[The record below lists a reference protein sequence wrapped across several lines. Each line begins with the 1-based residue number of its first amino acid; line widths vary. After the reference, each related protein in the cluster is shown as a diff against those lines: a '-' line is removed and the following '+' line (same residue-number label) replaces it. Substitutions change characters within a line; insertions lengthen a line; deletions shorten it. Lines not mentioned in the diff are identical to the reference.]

1 MHIQD
6 TVSRLLILIILF
18 FAIGLFVIGL
28 FAPLMTLKKGFFY
41 IYLSGQP
48 VSIVYGLWQFLL
60 EENYILFFLIF
71 GFTVVF
77 PLFKFY
83 MLFKICLP
91 GNQRYEKSR
100 RIIRQL
106 SHISKWSM
114 LDVFVVAILIVAVK
128 IRSIAKVEVHYG
140 LYFFTISILI
150 TMVLTYL
157 VANPGKRHSKTA
169 ASTD

>member
-1 MHIQD
+1 MQD
-6 TVSRLLILIILF
+6 SLSRFFFLIVLLL
-18 FAIGLFVIGL
+18 AIGLFLVGL
-28 FAPLMTLKKGFFY
+28 FAPLMTLKKGLFY
-41 IYLSGQP
+41 IYFSGEP

-60 EENYILFFLIF
+60 ERHYILFLLVL
-71 GFTVVF
+71 GFTVIF

-83 MLFKICLP
+83 ILFKICLLR
-91 GNQRYEKSR
+91 NQVSEKSK

-114 LDVFVVAILIVAVK
+114 LDVFIVAILIVAVK

-140 LYFFTISILI
+140 LYVFSLSILI

-157 VANPGKRHSKTA
+157 VAYPRSSRSKA
-169 ASTD
+169 AAIND